1 MKHIIKD
8 ILFGLA
14 VGDALG
20 VPVEFM
26 SREEI
31 ASNPVTDM
39 REFGTHGQPKGTWS
53 DDASLAFCLA
63 ESLTKGY
70 DIQDIADNL
79 FRWKY
84 NNLWTAR
91 GKVFDIGI
99 ATSSAIDRIAK
110 RGNPIECGGADVS
123 SNGNGSLM
131 RILPL
136 LPELKG
142 LNIEETFK
150 KISDVSSITHR
161 HPISLISCFYYMEYA
176 RCLITGFD
184 RFEAYH
190 FLKRHFITMAEGMG
204 FTDDVIYYLSR
215 LTEENIFDYPMDK
228 IHSSGFVVHSLEASI
243 YNLLTTNSYSEAVLQ
258 AVNMG
263 QDTDTTAAITGGLAG
278 MIYGFDSIPKEWIN
292 VLARK
297 DDILDLA
304 DRYEKKLKENE

>member
-1 MKHIIKD
+1 MKHTIKD

-26 SREEI
+26 SREDI
-31 ASNPVTDM
+31 SKNPVTEM
-39 REFGTHGQPKGTWS
+39 REFGTHHQPMGTWS

-70 DIQDIADNL
+70 DVQDIADN
-79 FRWKY
+79 FVKWKY
-84 NNLWTAR
+84 KNLWTAR
-91 GKVFDIGI
+91 GEVFDIGI
-99 ATSSAIDRIAK
+99 ATSSAIDRIANNK
-110 RGNPIECGGADVS
+110 NPIECGGADVS

-136 LPELKG
+136 LFEIKDYG
-142 LNIEETFK
+142 LNERFK
-150 KISDVSSITHR
+150 IISDVSSITHR
-161 HPISLISCFYYMEYA
+161 HPISIISCFYYMEYA
-176 RCLITGFD
+176 KCLVAGFD

-190 FLKRHFITMAEGMG
+190 LLRKIFIPIAETLG
-204 FTDDVIYYLSR
+204 FTDDVVYYLSR
-215 LTEENIFDYPMDK
+215 LTEENIFDVPMDK

-243 YNLLTTNSYSEAVLQ
+243 YNILTTNSYEEAVLQ

-278 MIYGFDSIPKEWIN
+278 LIYGVDSIPKEWIN

-297 DDILDLA
+297 EDISDLA
-304 DRYEKKLKENE
+304 DRYEIKNKKDE